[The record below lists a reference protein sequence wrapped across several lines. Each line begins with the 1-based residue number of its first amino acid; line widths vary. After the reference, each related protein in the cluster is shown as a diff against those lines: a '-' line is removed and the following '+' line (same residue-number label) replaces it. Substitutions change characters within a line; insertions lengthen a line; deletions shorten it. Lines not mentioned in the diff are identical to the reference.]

1 VTKTVTYHSE
11 TYEFFQAASVAVIGA
26 GGSVGREL
34 VSQLLQ
40 LKIDKLLAYDN
51 DENALFELETQH
63 RADSRFAARFCDIVT
78 LDRYPRLLDGVD
90 YVFHAAALKHVLVC
104 EHSPLAAVAVNI
116 IGLSHLI
123 DAAMAARVK
132 RVAFTSSDK
141 AVNPTSV
148 MGGSKFVGER
158 IVAANN
164 KRNGVTLT
172 SCTRFGNVAGTR
184 GSVIP
189 LFYHQIVTGQHITLT
204 DPDMTRFFMSLRDAV
219 SLTIQSMVH
228 ACGGETF
235 ITKMKTMRISDLARA
250 MINVVAPAV
259 GRPAAS
265 VRIDIVGRRPGE
277 KLYEELTTDEESCR
291 TLDVGPYLVIQQLQ
305 AARDNAPLSVYA
317 QLGPA
322 MHSTTAYRSQDEVP
336 MSVEAIEAFLRNNNL
351 VPCLRPA
358 PTWQQAEKAA

>member
-1 VTKTVTYHSE
+1 MTREVIYRVE
-11 TYEFFQAASVAVIGA
+11 TYEFFHHASVAVIGA

-40 LKIDKLLAYDN
+40 LKIDRLLAYDN

-63 RADSRFAARFCDIVT
+63 RADTRFAARFCDIVS

-90 YVFHAAALKHVLVC
+90 FVFHAAALKHVLIC

-116 IGLSHLI
+116 IGLSNLI

-132 RVAFTSSDK
+132 RVVFTSSDK

-158 IVAANN
+158 IVTANN

-172 SCTRFGNVAGTR
+172 SCTRFGNVAGSR

-189 LFYHQIVTGQHITLT
+189 LFYHQIVSGQHISLT
-204 DPDMTRFFMSLRDAV
+204 DPDMTRFFMSLPDAV

-228 ACGGETF
+228 ACGAETF
-235 ITKMKTMRISDLARA
+235 ITKMKTMRINDLAKA

-259 GRPAAS
+259 GRPPAS
-265 VRIDIVGRRPGE
+265 VRIELVGRRPGE

-291 TLDVGPYLVIQQLQ
+291 TLDVGPYLVIQPLQ
-305 AARDNAPLSVYA
+305 AVRDNAPLSVYA
-317 QLGPA
+317 DLGAA
-322 MHSTTAYRSQDEVP
+322 MRSTRAYRSQDEIP
-336 MSVEAIEAFLRNNNL
+336 MSVEAIEAFLRDNNL

-358 PTWQQAEKAA
+358 PTWQEAEKAA

>member
-1 VTKTVTYHSE
+1 VLKKVNYHAE
-11 TYEFFQAASVAVIGA
+11 TYSFFRDSSIAVIGA
-26 GGSVGREL
+26 GGSVGREV

-40 LKIDKLLAYDN
+40 LQIGKLLAYDN
-51 DENALFELETQH
+51 DENALFELENLHQS
-63 RADSRFAARFCDIVT
+63 DPRFAARFCDIVT
-78 LDRYPRLLDGVD
+78 LDRYARMLDGVD
-90 YVFHAAALKHVLVC
+90 FVFHAAALKHILVC

-116 IGLSHLI
+116 VGLSNLI
-123 DAAMAARVK
+123 DAAMNARVK
-132 RVAFTSSDK
+132 RVLFTSSDK

-158 IVAANN
+158 IVAAND

-172 SCTRFGNVAGTR
+172 SCTRFGNVAGSR

-189 LFYHQIVTGQHITLT
+189 LFYHQIVSGQHITLT
-204 DPDMTRFFMSLRDAV
+204 DPGMTRFFMTLRDAA

-235 ITKMKTMRISDLARA
+235 ITKMQTIRIRDLAQA
-250 MINVVAPAV
+250 MVNVVAPAV
-259 GRPAAS
+259 GRPIAS
-265 VRIDIVGRRPGE
+265 VSINVVGRRPGE

-291 TLDVGPYLVIQQLQ
+291 TLDVGPYLVIQPLQ
-305 AARDNAPLSVYA
+305 ALRNNSPLSVYQ

-322 MHSTTAYRSQDEVP
+322 ERSTRAYRSQDETP
-336 MSVEAIEAFLRNNNL
+336 MSIEAIEDFLRDNNL

-358 PTWQQAEKAA
+358 PSWREKEKAA